1 MKTELG
7 HYKVN
12 GKIYPTKILAIL
24 EAQQTKAD
32 VEWCFFDD
40 VFNKVN
46 WLEEPTLSVDDFY
59 RMRAM
64 QIREAYDY
72 VIVFCSG
79 GADSTNVVKS
89 FLQNNI
95 HVDEVVAMAPLS
107 GLSNFDFNDKDT
119 SAENTISETKYA
131 QLPLMHEIATKYP
144 NVRTT
149 IIDSFKPMISAKS
162 DEWVIDCQG
171 DFINSWTHTHSRL
184 DEFSRLTD
192 MAENGK
198 RIAVVNGIDKP
209 VLTMFPNGD
218 IYTMMSDIPV
228 NIPKQPFRTE
238 YPNVDRVLFYWSPE
252 LPEMIVKQAHVIARE
267 IHKPENRLTY
277 KAMMDLTQQ
286 ASMRRMRVL
295 NTDQAMIKMLPSMRK
310 LNADVHANVYNPFAV
325 YERGIVPFIYP
336 KTYTKNLFQANKAD
350 PTHTFF
356 ARTQDWFHELHG
368 NTRANQ
374 MFESDFLSFYKS
386 IDPKYLNKSLTG
398 FMQCIK
404 AFKIGNAS
412 AFKPPIIT

>member
-1 MKTELG
+1 MKIELG

-12 GKIYPTKILAIL
+12 GIVYPTKILAIL
-24 EAQQTKAD
+24 EAQRTKAD
-32 VEWCFFDD
+32 IEWYFFDD

-46 WLEEPTLSVDDFY
+46 WLEEPITSLDDFY
-59 RMRAM
+59 KMRAM

-89 FLQNNI
+89 FLENNI
-95 HVDEVVAMAPLS
+95 HVDEVIAMAPLS
-107 GLSNFDFNDKDT
+107 GLSNFQFNDKDT

-149 IIDSFKPMISAKS
+149 IIDSFKSMINAKS
-162 DEWVIDCQG
+162 DEWVVDCQG
-171 DFINSWTHTHSRL
+171 DFINSWTHAHSRL

-192 MAENGK
+192 MAEAGK

-209 VLTMFPNGD
+209 VLTIFPNGD
-218 IYTMMSDIPV
+218 MYTMMSDIPI
-228 NIPKQPFRTE
+228 NIPKQPFRQE
-238 YPNVDRVLFYWSPE
+238 YPNVDRVLFYWSPD

-267 IHKPENRLTY
+267 IVKPENKIAY
-277 KAMMDLTQQ
+277 KAMVDLAQR
-286 ASMRRMRVL
+286 AAARRTRVF
-295 NTDQAMIKMLPSMRK
+295 TIEEAMKKMLPSNRR
-310 LNADVHANVYNPFAV
+310 LNDDVHANVYNPFAV
-325 YERGIVPFIYP
+325 YERSIVPFIYA
-336 KTYTKNLFQANKAD
+336 KTYTKNLFQANKAE
-350 PTHTFF
+350 PNHTFF

-374 MFESDFLSFYKS
+374 LFESDFLSFYKS
-386 IDPKYLNKSLTG
+386 IDTKYLNKSLTG
-398 FMQCIK
+398 FFQCIK
-404 AFKIGNAS
+404 TFKIGNVS
-412 AFKPPIIT
+412 TFKQPIII